1 MPDDETTEPTFD
13 GIRRGATPRLD
24 PTFLVVLV
32 AGSAIT
38 AIAMGIRASMGVFL
52 DPITDD
58 LGMGAGTF
66 ALAMAIQN
74 LAWGIGQPVAG
85 ALADRHGTRR
95 VLFGGTVFYVLGM
108 VVMAG
113 SGGAAGLHLSG
124 FLSGMGMAGASF
136 TVVLAAVGR
145 LAPEERRSMALGI
158 ATAAGSVGQFLFVP
172 LASVAI
178 NTAGWRTALLLG
190 AVVLAAM
197 AVLCMPMRVESGDG
211 GSTSSEPLS
220 VALRRAAAHR
230 SYVLLVVGFFV
241 CGFHVS
247 FIAVHLPKHLDD
259 LGQTA
264 TIGAMALAF
273 VGLFNVVGT
282 LGAGALGANHDRPR
296 LLALIYGL
304 RAVVIAAFLLL
315 PAGAPVSLAFG
326 AAMGLLWLS
335 TVPLT
340 SGVVMAQFGVA
351 HAGTLFGIAFLSHQ
365 VGAFVGIAGGGWIRD
380 ATGSYEVWWWVQV
393 ALGVVGA
400 FIHLLIDD
408 SPAPA
413 YQSQPLEDAA

>member
-1 MPDDETTEPTFD
+1 MTNAGTREPSIDEVSGVGTS
-13 GIRRGATPRLD
+13 RRGS
-24 PTFLVVLV
+24 TFLTVLV

-38 AIAMGIRASMGVFL
+38 AIAMGVRASMGVFL

-74 LAWGIGQPVAG
+74 LVWGIGQPVAG

-95 VLFGGTVFYVLGM
+95 VLFGGTVFYTLGM

-124 FLSGMGMAGASF
+124 FLSGVGMSGASF

-178 NTAGWRTALLLG
+178 GGAGWRTALLLG
-190 AVVLAAM
+190 AVVVTAM
-197 AVLCMPMRVESGDG
+197 AVLCIPMRMEPSDG
-211 GSTSSEPLS
+211 GSSDGEPLT
-220 VALRRAAAHR
+220 VALRRAAGHR

-247 FIAVHLPKHLDD
+247 FIAVHLPKYLDD
-259 LGQTA
+259 VGQTA
-264 TIGAMALAF
+264 AVGAMALALI
-273 VGLFNVVGT
+273 GLFNVVGS
-282 LGAGALGANHDRPR
+282 LGAGILGATHSRTH

-304 RAVVIAAFLLL
+304 RAMAIAAFILL
-315 PAGAPVSLAFG
+315 PVGAPVSLAFG
-326 AAMGLLWLS
+326 AVMGLLWLS

-340 SGVVMAQFGVA
+340 SGVVMAQFGVV

-365 VGAFVGIAGGGWIRD
+365 IGAFIGIAGGGWIRD
-380 ATGSYEVWWWVQV
+380 ATGTYEAWWWVQV
-393 ALGVVGA
+393 ALGVLGA
-400 FIHLLIDD
+400 VLHLVIDD
-408 SPAPA
+408 SAAPPI
-413 YQSQPLEDAA
+413 SVPR

>member
-1 MPDDETTEPTFD
+1 MPGSTQRQDSTFV
-13 GIRRGATPRLD
+13 
-24 PTFLVVLV
+24 VVLV
-32 AGSAIT
+32 AGSAIM
-38 AIAMGIRASMGVFL
+38 AIALGIRASMGVFL
-52 DPITDD
+52 APITDD
-58 LGMGAGTF
+58 LAMGTGTF

-74 LAWGIGQPVAG
+74 LVWGVGQPVAG

-95 VLFGGTVFYVLGM
+95 VLVAGTIFYMLGM

-113 SGGAAGLHLSG
+113 SGSAAELHLSG
-124 FLSGMGMAGASF
+124 FLSGVGMAGASF

-158 ATAAGSVGQFLFVP
+158 ATSVGSVGQFLFVP

-178 NTAGWRTALLLG
+178 NAAGWRTALLLG
-190 AVVLAAM
+190 AVVVAA
-197 AVLCMPMRVESGDG
+197 VVVICVPLRVEPSGG
-211 GSTSSEPLS
+211 GSFDGEPLA
-220 VALRRAAAHR
+220 VALRRAAGHR

-247 FIAVHLPKHLDD
+247 FIGVHLPKYLDD
-259 LGQTA
+259 VGQSA
-264 TIGAMALAF
+264 AVGAMALALI
-273 VGLFNVVGT
+273 GLFNVVGS
-282 LGAGALGANHDRPR
+282 LGAGALGATHSRTR

-304 RAVVIAAFLLL
+304 RAVVITAFVLL
-315 PAGAPVSLAFG
+315 PVGGPVSLAFG

-340 SGVVMAQFGVA
+340 SGVVMAQFGVV

-365 VGAFVGIAGGGWIRD
+365 VGAFVGIAGGGWVRD
-380 ATGSYEVWWWVQV
+380 ATGSYEAWWWVQV

-400 FIHLLIDD
+400 ILHLVIDD

-413 YQSQPLEDAA
+413 YLRRSLEDAS